1 MLKIEMDEEE
11 ISAIYRHIDANG
23 DGNVSYQEFVEKF
36 AKVNIAQLLK
46 NINKIVKSSGNDAES
61 LFNMHCSDKRTQNMS
76 KTDFKKMARA
86 ILNKMADFEMEMLF
100 RHFDTDHKGTISK

>member
-1 MLKIEMDEEE
+1 
-11 ISAIYRHIDANG
+11 
-23 DGNVSYQEFVEKF
+23 
-36 AKVNIAQLLK
+36 
-46 NINKIVKSSGNDAES
+46 
-61 LFNMHCSDKRTQNMS
+61 MS